1 MFIYRENNKMNVI
14 HEERR
19 KEIEQARQEMKN
31 ATPEA
36 YPQARVRYFTLKE
49 GQGWLRTEK
58 ERLAAAETDPLLKS
72 LDSTYEQSKQTPAAT
87 KTSDSESRYL
97 HRRLLEEKD
106 KVGVALRNV
115 ELGSVA
121 VTQTSMLPYILDI
134 LIAVSGLGC
143 VYLLA
148 SGKAS
153 RIMGFFRPTNTI

>member
-1 MFIYRENNKMNVI
+1 MNPVADA
-14 HEERR
+14 R
-19 KEIEQARQEMKN
+19 KKDLEDARQAMKN

-36 YPQARVRYFTLKE
+36 YPQARIHYYTLKE

-58 ERLAAAETDPLLKS
+58 ERLAAAETDPILKD
-72 LDSTYEQSKQTPAAT
+72 LDSKYEKKVPSKE
-87 KTSDSESRYL
+87 KKEDSESRYL

-115 ELGSVA
+115 ELGSSN

-134 LIAVSGLGC
+134 LIAVVGVGC
-143 VYLLA
+143 VYLLL

-153 RIMGFFRPTNTI
+153 RIFRPTNTI

>member
-1 MFIYRENNKMNVI
+1 MFIYPENNKMDPI
-14 HEERR
+14 ADAKKKKLED
-19 KEIEQARQEMKN
+19 ARQAMKN

-36 YPQARVRYFTLKE
+36 YPQARINYYTLKE

-58 ERLAAAETDPLLKS
+58 ERLAAAETDPMLRDMDSRYEKS
-72 LDSTYEQSKQTPAAT
+72 KNRAPPKQT
-87 KTSDSESRYL
+87 DSESRYL

-115 ELGSVA
+115 ELGSTT

-134 LIAVSGLGC
+134 LIAVTGVGC
-143 VYLLA
+143 VYLLL

-153 RIMGFFRPTNTI
+153 RIMGIFRPTNTI